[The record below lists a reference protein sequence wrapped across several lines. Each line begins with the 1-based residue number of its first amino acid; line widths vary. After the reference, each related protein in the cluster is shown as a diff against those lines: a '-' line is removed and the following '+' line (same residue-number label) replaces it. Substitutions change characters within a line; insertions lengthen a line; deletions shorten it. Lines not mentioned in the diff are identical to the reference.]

1 MNRKMVDEPL
11 VSIITVNYNQSEVTR
26 DLLISLRKLSYANV
40 EIIVVDNASPDDSPD
55 WLKID
60 FPEIILLKNQ
70 ENMGFAGGNNMGIR
84 AAHGA
89 FFLFINNDTEV
100 EPGLIEPMVELFQK
114 DNSIGMI
121 SPKIRFYH
129 TPDTIQYAGYTLMSP
144 FTMRQN
150 LIGYHEVDRG
160 QYDDEK
166 ETFSVHGAAMMVP
179 RRVIEKVGMMAEIFF
194 LYYEEHDWSARIR
207 NAGYKIYYQPRSLV
221 MHKESISTGKES
233 PLKIYYISRNR
244 VVYARRNSSGL
255 TLLINLIYLNMIT
268 IPKSGLKYILK
279 GRFDLLKAFL
289 SGMFWNLGW
298 HKGLYHNPKL

>member
-1 MNRKMVDEPL
+1 MQQEMVEKPL

-26 DLLISLRKLSYANV
+26 DLLVSLREIRYANV
-40 EIIVVDNASPDDSPD
+40 EIIVVDNDSPSDSPD
-55 WLKID
+55 WLKTD
-60 FPEIILLKNQ
+60 FPEITLLKSK
-70 ENMGFAGGNNMGIR
+70 ENVGFAGGNNLGIR
-84 AAHGA
+84 AAHGE
-89 FFLFINNDTEV
+89 FLLFINNDTEV
-100 EPGLIEPMVELFQK
+100 EPGFIEPMVELFLK

-129 TPDTIQYAGYTLMSP
+129 TPETIQYAGYTPMSP

-150 LIGYHEVDRG
+150 LIGYHEVDKG
-160 QYDDEK
+160 QYDEVK

-207 NAGYKIYYQPRSLV
+207 NAGYKIYYQPHSLV

-233 PLKIYYISRNR
+233 PLKVYYISRNR

-279 GRFDLLKAFL
+279 GRFELLKAFL
-289 SGMFWNLGW
+289 NGMFWNLRR